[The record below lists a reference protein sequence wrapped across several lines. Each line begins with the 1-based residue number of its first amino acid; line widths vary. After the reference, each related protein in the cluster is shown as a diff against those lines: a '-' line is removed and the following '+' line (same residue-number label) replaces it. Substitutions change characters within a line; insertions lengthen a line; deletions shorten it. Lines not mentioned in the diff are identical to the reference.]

1 MMQRSSGSLLP
12 RSHAARTHAA
22 RARSQQRTSAAA
34 AAPKASSSPIV
45 VTTVGKGGVGKTH
58 AALALSISQASQNK
72 RVLYLSTH
80 ADASPEYALQ
90 MPPPTRLPTTP
101 TAAAPELGL
110 PSTLFLQR
118 IESTALLDDAYEEAK
133 KADADFGISTAI
145 KTATNDSANFEL
157 PKKKTIPLVAGMDPW
172 LLLGYLLRRVIHSD
186 KYYDVVVVDGLSTT
200 EAARLAATPVRAK
213 WLSERA
219 RDEVKASD
227 AGRIVLPTVEM
238 AASSVLTDNATTG
251 GNSDYERLRNLL
263 DDAADLVTNP
273 KRFIGVLVTQAGN
286 AAASDA
292 AARAWGAL
300 AIAGAP
306 CGAVWMRGGEE
317 DDGEKFS
324 PLVSIA
330 TADNAS
336 LSDLVATVPD
346 SFLDDAVSTSVPPPL
361 EVSSDCLRVHLPL
374 VPKTDVKVSLSGS
387 EVVVEACGSRRAIPL
402 PAGRSKVA
410 GAKADNNV
418 LEIKLE

>member
-1 MMQRSSGSLLP
+1 ML
-12 RSHAARTHAA
+12 
-22 RARSQQRTSAAA
+22 
-34 AAPKASSSPIV
+34 
-45 VTTVGKGGVGKTH
+45 
-58 AALALSISQASQNK
+58 
-72 RVLYLSTH
+72 
-80 ADASPEYALQ
+80 
-90 MPPPTRLPTTP
+90 PPTRLPTTP

-157 PKKKTIPLVAGMDPW
+157 PKKKTIPLVAGMDQL

-306 CGAVWMRGGEE
+306 CGAVWMRGGKE

-330 TADNAS
+330 TAENAS

-361 EVSSDCLRVHLPL
+361 EVSSDCLRVPLPL